1 MKHTEKN
8 IFLQQSHQFRIE
20 SHINISFVFAI
31 SFYQL
36 LYLFQFLESLFKFPI
51 HFIRETLYIFT
62 YIHRVTLEFTP
73 VYENLEDAVLL
84 RYARIYIY
92 IYIYFRNTYT
102 YTHTRTNRYHAPC
115 TPLAN
120 HQPPL
125 LFHSRGWF
133 TSTTAPVRST

>member
-20 SHINISFVFAI
+20 SHINDELRFCNFILSTSVFV
-31 SFYQL
+31 SVSRSL
-36 LYLFQFLESLFKFPI
+36 SLFKFPI

-92 IYIYFRNTYT
+92 IYFRNTYT

-125 LFHSRGWF
+125 LFHSRG
-133 TSTTAPVRST
+133 

>member
-1 MKHTEKN
+1 M
-8 IFLQQSHQFRIE
+8 SHQFRIE
-20 SHINISFVFAI
+20 SHMIWEISFVFAT

-36 LYLFQFLESLFKFPI
+36 LYLFHSLESLFKFPI

-62 YIHRVTLEFTP
+62 YIRRVTLEFTP

-84 RYARIYIY
+84 RYARTY

-102 YTHTRTNRYHAPC
+102 HTRTNRYHHAPC
-115 TPLAN
+115 TPPAN